1 MSRLLKPFYE
11 FSFTK
16 DTFEYVAGN
25 AAFYELRGADCLYDT
40 MANNLL
46 VGDSYD
52 KLKDM
57 IAKEEYNKTFTM
69 HIADHDKQVH
79 FVACRIFRQDSDV
92 IRIRMVEMDRL
103 FEDYNA
109 LQMAVCESDA
119 LLSQYECVY
128 FSYDCKTDEVT
139 CYTYDMGKTVIGK
152 RPLAE
157 WRDEVN
163 SKIRSESR
171 TLFDDFV
178 GNIRN
183 GTRDIECIVEPKSNA
198 KVALFV
204 GSAIYDEEVHVK
216 TVGRI
221 GDPNMVSAHE
231 LTQRDQLT
239 GLFLKETITSYAK
252 HRIDE
257 QRLHTIL
264 AIVDIDDFKNVNDN
278 FGHAKGDEV
287 LKKCAAIIESQSEG
301 YGKVGRI
308 GGDEFFI
315 VFDKGHD
322 FDGIK
327 NVLRSIKNSVYA
339 AYTDETDG
347 FHVSTSIG
355 LSVYPDDIEGSY
367 DTMFQ
372 LADCLLYRA
381 KRKGKNR
388 WIVYNREKHGA
399 VEDILSNGVQKVGLS
414 GMRGIDKSE
423 LVCKITNMM
432 ICGTN
437 YPVGSILYDITNYF
451 AIERI
456 NLYNKT
462 DKVIETQ
469 LGEMLVDCEGCMAAP
484 KYIYNEEYMNMF
496 ENGVLVIN
504 STKYFEQRLPE
515 VYEELMSKSTHSL
528 IQYVLNGE
536 SGKQYILS
544 FEAVKGIVTWNTS
557 DMSYLRILTKIME
570 RLL

>member
-16 DTFEYVAGN
+16 DKLEYVTGN
-25 AAFYELRGADCLYDT
+25 TAFYELRGSCDSYDT
-40 MANNLL
+40 MSNNLL
-46 VGDSYD
+46 LGDSLE

-57 IAKEEYNKTFTM
+57 IAREQYGKTFTL
-69 HIADHDKQVH
+69 HIAGSDRQDRY
-79 FVACRIFRQDSDV
+79 VACRIFNQDANV
-92 IRIRMVEMDRL
+92 IVMRMVEMDRL
-103 FEDYNA
+103 FDDFTS
-109 LQMAVCESDA
+109 LQLAVREADA
-119 LLSQYECVY
+119 LLAQYECVY
-128 FSYDCKTDEVT
+128 FSYNRSTDEVT
-139 CYTYDMGKTVIGK
+139 SYTYDMGRTVIGK

-157 WRDEVN
+157 WQEEVN
-163 SKIRSESR
+163 AKTKTDSHEK
-171 TLFDDFV
+171 FDEFI
-178 GNIRN
+178 GNLRNGIRN
-183 GTRDIECIVEPKSNA
+183 IECTVEDKNGAS
-198 KVALFV
+198 VALFV
-204 GSAIYDEEVHVK
+204 GSAIYDEEVHIK

-221 GDPNMVSAHE
+221 GDPNLVSANE
-231 LTQRDQLT
+231 LTRRDQLT

-257 QRLHTIL
+257 LRLPTIL
-264 AIVDIDDFKNVNDN
+264 AIIDIDDFKNVNDN

-287 LKKCAAIIESQSEG
+287 LKKCAAIIESQSED
-301 YGKVGRI
+301 YGKTGRI
-308 GGDEFFI
+308 GGDEFFV

-322 FDGIK
+322 FEGIR

-339 AYTDETDG
+339 AYSDDTDG

-355 LSVYPDDIEGSY
+355 LSVYPNDIEGSY

-399 VEDILSNGVQKVGLS
+399 VEDVLSNGVQKVGLS
-414 GMRGIDKSE
+414 GMRGVDKSE

-437 YPVGSILYDITNYF
+437 YPVGSILYDISNYF

-462 DKVIETQ
+462 DNIIDTE
-469 LGEMLVDCEGCMAAP
+469 LGEMLLTCEDCKSVP
-484 KYIYNEEYMNMF
+484 KYLYNEEYLSMF
-496 ENGVLVIN
+496 EDNVLVIN
-504 STKYFEQRLPE
+504 NTKYLEQRLPE
-515 VYEELMSKSTHSL
+515 VYEELMSRSTHSV
-528 IQYVLNGE
+528 IQYILNGK
-536 SGKQYILS
+536 SGKQYVLS
-544 FEAVKGIVTWNTS
+544 FEAVKAITTWNTS
-557 DMSYLRILTKIME
+557 DMSYLRILTKVME
-570 RLL
+570 HML